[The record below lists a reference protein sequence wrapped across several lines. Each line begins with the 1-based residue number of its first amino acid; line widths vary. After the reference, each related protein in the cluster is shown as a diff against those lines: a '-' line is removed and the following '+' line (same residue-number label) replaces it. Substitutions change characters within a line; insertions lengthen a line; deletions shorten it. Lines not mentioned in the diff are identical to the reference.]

1 MRDVKFLSAM
11 VDVSRNSV
19 LKKEE
24 IKKFIVALS
33 KMGYNSF
40 ALYTEDLYEMPEY
53 PMFGYMRGKYSKEDL
68 IHPSR

>member
-24 IKKFIVALS
+24 IKNLLNECKAL
-33 KMGYNSF
+33 KI
-40 ALYTEDLYEMPEY
+40 
-53 PMFGYMRGKYSKEDL
+53 PMFIFSNGKYL
-68 IHPSR
+68 RI